1 MSGDVVELKLYL
13 SYVIVL
19 VRQGNIMIFKTL
31 KLIRCIQLLL
41 EINYNIEN
49 LTPPN

>member
-19 VRQGNIMIFKTL
+19 VRQGNIMIFKSL
-31 KLIRCIQLLL
+31 KLIKRIQLLL
-41 EINYNIEN
+41 EVNNNVEN